1 MCKWHLRAS
10 QAVARRS
17 QSHVFVE
24 VILANACTQ
33 RSPACA
39 RRGHLCVLVN
49 QQFLGLPCKRRG
61 RNVLVNLSRRLFFG
75 PRADEEAGR
84 LRDEKSKSFIMW
96 IRNACLTVSPT
107 LTATDTTVPGMGDLR
122 NGDMSS
128 WIRESINTLK
138 DFLIFH
144 QNWIYQW

>member
-1 MCKWHLRAS
+1 MCRWHLRAS
-10 QAVARRS
+10 QEVARRS

-33 RSPACA
+33 RSPASA

-61 RNVLVNLSRRLFFG
+61 RDVPVNLSRRLFFG
-75 PRADEEAGR
+75 PRADEETGR
-84 LRDEKSKSFIMW
+84 IRDEESKSFIMW

-128 WIRESINTLK
+128 WIRESIYTLK

-144 QNWIYQW
+144 QNWIY